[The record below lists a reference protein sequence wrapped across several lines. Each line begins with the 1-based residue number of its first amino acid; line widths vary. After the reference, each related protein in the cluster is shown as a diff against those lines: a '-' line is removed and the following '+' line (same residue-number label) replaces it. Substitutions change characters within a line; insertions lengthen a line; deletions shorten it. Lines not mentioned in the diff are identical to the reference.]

1 MKLLAATIVIAF
13 VQYLVIREAYN
24 LGQIKGIK
32 RSRKIV
38 KDLTYEWVV
47 KNSRMLLGSFA
58 PAKPFTME
66 ELEACGCENC
76 EKEIKARL
84 ATDKWNQTAPSSTVQ

>member
-13 VQYLVIREAYN
+13 VQYLIIREAYN

-32 RSRKIV
+32 RSKKIV

-47 KNSRMLLGSFA
+47 KNSRMLLGFHTE
-58 PAKPFTME
+58 PLTME
-66 ELEACGCENC
+66 QLEACGCENC
-76 EKEIKARL
+76 EKEIKSRL